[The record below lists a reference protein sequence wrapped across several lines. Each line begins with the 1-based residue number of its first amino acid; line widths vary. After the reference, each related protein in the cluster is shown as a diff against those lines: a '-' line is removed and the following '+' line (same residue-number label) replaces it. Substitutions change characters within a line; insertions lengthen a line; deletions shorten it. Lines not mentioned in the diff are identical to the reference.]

1 MFHTKKND
9 CNKQIYGIVTIL
21 RACVVRALPKYNM
34 DVYNLVHKFKEIYR
48 FSEDEDES
56 LDIFEENTLNEYN
69 KNVSLQ
75 NDYDL
80 IICPFKEVDHSLP
93 YELLFNSFRR
103 FLNCDSKN
111 IERWYYNGLFD
122 LTEISVDRYGKI
134 VTLLEYSELYLKDF
148 KAEFVNSLSNRKDIQ
163 INIYEQN
170 VDIIRTLCAI
180 NSAKKNKKL
189 KERELANYKIAKLPL
204 PDDITNSLSEF
215 QFG

>member
-1 MFHTKKND
+1 
-9 CNKQIYGIVTIL
+9 
-21 RACVVRALPKYNM
+21 M

-180 NSAKKNKKL
+180 DSAKKNKKL
-189 KERELANYKIAKLPL
+189 KERELANYKIAKLLL
-204 PDDITNSLSEF
+204 PDDIINSLCEF